1 MTYRINFVKPL
12 AGAGLTAVIWQEIGK
27 HEISPTSAI
36 VQRSPGKSGFDV
48 RARAL
53 HECRVA
59 DEDQPIGA
67 PRLGSYRFAPDIDL
81 GDLDAVQRPTR
92 NRNRAGPHRDRQGR
106 YLARTDRS

>member
-1 MTYRINFVKPL
+1 MISRIIFVHTFAWTGRP
-12 AGAGLTAVIWQEIGK
+12 AVIWQEIGK

-36 VQRSPGKSGFDV
+36 IQRSPGKSGFDV

-67 PRLGSYRFAPDIDL
+67 ARLGSYRFAPDIDL
-81 GDLDAVQRPTR
+81 GDLDAVQRPSG
-92 NRNRAGPHRDRQGR
+92 NRNRARDSGEVVRGR
-106 YLARTDRS
+106 I